1 MQRVLRTG
9 WNMRGHAASRVPAP
23 GTFLAILRRLLKAAL
38 LLLAAASFAGCS
50 GARLAYNNADTV
62 VRWMADDY
70 FALEGAQ
77 LEDFKA
83 RLARFHAWHRSEE
96 LPRYSVLMT
105 TAGDKLAN
113 GLTAPE
119 LTWAWESVKGRYRR
133 MADYAAPELAEVLAT
148 LTPPQFEQ
156 LNKKFADTD
165 AEFTKKHLK
174 GGEAEQRKRRDK
186 RNLELMRE
194 WFGDLS
200 DEQEAQLKIA
210 SARLPLLYALRL
222 QNRQRRQGEFVALLK
237 GSRSQDELEP
247 KLKHWL
253 TEWDE
258 GASPEYRQ
266 QSELHRDLYIQML
279 LELDRGITPAQRAH
293 AVARFH
299 EYAEIFKSLAEQSK
313 PARPAPGIPA
323 TGP

>member
-1 MQRVLRTG
+1 MQRVLGSG
-9 WNMRGHAASRVPAP
+9 WSMRRHAASRLPAP
-23 GTFLAILRRLLKAAL
+23 GPVLAILRRLLKASL

-70 FALEGAQ
+70 FAFEGPQ
-77 LEDFKA
+77 EEDFKA
-83 RLARFHAWHRSEE
+83 RLARFYAWHRSEE

-119 LTWAWESVKGRYRR
+119 LMWAWENVIGGYRR
-133 MADYAAPELAEVLAT
+133 LAAYAAPELAAVLAT
-148 LTPPQFEQ
+148 LTPPQFDR
-156 LNKKFADTD
+156 LNKKFAESD
-165 AEFTKKHLK
+165 AEYAKKHLK

-200 DEQEAQLKIA
+200 DEQETQIKIA
-210 SARLPLLYALRL
+210 SGKLPLLYELRL
-222 QNRQRRQGEFVALLK
+222 QNRRRRQGEFVALLK
-237 GSRSQDELEP
+237 GSRSHAELEP

-258 GASPEYRQ
+258 GAFPEYRQ
-266 QSELHRDLYIQML
+266 LSELHRELYIQML
-279 LELDRGITPAQRAH
+279 LELDRSLTPAQRAH

-299 EYAEIFKSLAEQSK
+299 EFAEIFKALAEQGK
-313 PARPAPGIPA
+313 QAPSGS
-323 TGP
+323 